1 MRQNAPMT
9 DENHRPVESET
20 DDDLIIR
27 IAAQD
32 QDAAQIL
39 VQKHLDFVLRVCQQ
53 KLGDRQ
59 QAEDAAQ
66 EVFLAVWRKASSW
79 QPGQAKVTTWL
90 YRIATNKSFDILRKR
105 RAADDIDDFDQLAG
119 DEPEADHVLS
129 IGDDRRLL
137 AAALAKLSLPQRQA
151 VELYYFK
158 QIKQDEAAK
167 QMNLS
172 VAAFESVLRRA
183 RQALHTELA
192 RQRPFL
198 SVI

>member
-1 MRQNAPMT
+1 MM
-9 DENHRPVESET
+9 DDKHRSAEAET
-20 DDDLIIR
+20 DDNLIVR

-32 QDAAQIL
+32 QAAAQIL

-66 EVFLAVWRKASSW
+66 EVFLAVWRKASTW
-79 QPGQAKVTTWL
+79 QPGRAKVTTWL
-90 YRIATNKSFDILRKR
+90 YRIATNKSIDILRKH
-105 RAADDIDDFDQLAG
+105 RAADDIDDFDQLSG

-129 IGDDRRLL
+129 VADDRRLL
-137 AAALAKLSLPQRQA
+137 AAALARLSQPQRRA
-151 VELYYFK
+151 VELYYFD

-167 QMNLS
+167 QMDLS
-172 VAAFESVLRRA
+172 IAAFESVLRRA

-192 RQRPFL
+192 LQRPFL

>member
-1 MRQNAPMT
+1 MT

>member
-9 DENHRPVESET
+9 DENYRPVEAET
-20 DDDLIIR
+20 DDDLVLR

-79 QPGQAKVTTWL
+79 QPGHAKVTTWL
-90 YRIATNKSFDILRKR
+90 YRIAINKSIDTLRKH
-105 RAADDIDDFDQLAG
+105 RAEDDIGDFDQLAS

-129 IGDDRRLL
+129 VGDDRRLL
-137 AAALAKLSLPQRQA
+137 AAALTKLSPPQRQA
-151 VELYYFK
+151 VELFYFE

-167 QMNLS
+167 RMNLS

>member
-1 MRQNAPMT
+1 MM
-9 DENHRPVESET
+9 DDKHRSAEAET
-20 DDDLIIR
+20 DDNLIVR

-32 QDAAQIL
+32 QAAAQIL

-66 EVFLAVWRKASSW
+66 EVFLAVWRKASTW
-79 QPGQAKVTTWL
+79 QPGRAKVTTWL
-90 YRIATNKSFDILRKR
+90 YRIATNKSIDILRKH
-105 RAADDIDDFDQLAG
+105 RAADDIDDFDQLSG

-129 IGDDRRLL
+129 VADDRRLL
-137 AAALAKLSLPQRQA
+137 AAALARLSQPQRRA
-151 VELYYFK
+151 VELYYFD

-167 QMNLS
+167 QMDLS
-172 VAAFESVLRRA
+172 IAAFESVLRRA